1 MKVLRRAAWLAL
13 AGISLMAPGQVFAA
27 AEIHRL
33 NLVLSSNPTSLRAED
48 LNEFLADFNS
58 TRLQPKGLEPLE
70 QFGFTFLNEAE
81 LRYFV
86 RPNVSVTAGFG
97 QIRATSKR
105 EYLPRLAQRIELRTE
120 VVAVPLQL
128 GATYYLAPY
137 NQGDFQA
144 RAFIGGGLVTV
155 TQGKVMFEQLEFAT
169 DSATTLNPDGEP
181 GSTRYKGRGDGPGYF
196 FEAGGHMFFASRFSV
211 MIGGYYRSAHVRNL
225 RITQDIIN
233 SDVETIGQ
241 VPVYGDDTLDLDVGG
256 MGLKL
261 AVAIGF

>member
-1 MKVLRRAAWLAL
+1 MSPTSYQTAPPRSNDGTLASRPPQVKMTGLARGRTAPATRDCFRRCVGPAVPLSSRALTGRRYRTHPVSYLEEVGLKVLRRAAWLAL
-13 AGISLMAPGQVFAA
+13 AGISLVGPGQAFAA

-33 NLVLSSNPTSLRAED
+33 NLVLSSNPTSLRADD
-48 LNEFLADFNS
+48 LNEFLTDFN
-58 TRLQPKGLEPLE
+58 TRYLQPKGLEPLE
-70 QFGFTFLNEAE
+70 QFSFTFLNEAE

-120 VVAVPLQL
+120 VVAVPLQV

-144 RAFIGGGLVTV
+144 RAFVGGGLVTV

-169 DSATTLNPDGEP
+169 DSATTLNPSGKP
-181 GSTRYKGRGDGPGYF
+181 GSTRYK
-196 FEAGGHMFFASRFSV
+196 
-211 MIGGYYRSAHVRNL
+211 
-225 RITQDIIN
+225 
-233 SDVETIGQ
+233 
-241 VPVYGDDTLDLDVGG
+241 
-256 MGLKL
+256 
-261 AVAIGF
+261 